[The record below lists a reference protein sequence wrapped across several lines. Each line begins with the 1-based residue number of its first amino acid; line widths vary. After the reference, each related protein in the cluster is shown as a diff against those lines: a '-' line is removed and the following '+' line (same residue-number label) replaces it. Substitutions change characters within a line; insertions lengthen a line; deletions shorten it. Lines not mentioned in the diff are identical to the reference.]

1 MSNPSPEDNREFAL
15 KSLREIISDDLA
27 PHEGR
32 KELIM
37 GKYVLRW
44 VGVLIVASVL
54 PSPALS
60 QGAGDVLNE
69 APLVPIPHDMTYEE
83 YQDMNRRISTGLTRS
98 IVPGMLHFYAG
109 EPTTGKWLLA
119 TGIAGVASIVA
130 GAVLLEEG
138 DFLDTDYDVFVLNA
152 GDKDKERRYE
162 KIPVSLEG
170 GTTKYRLR
178 ELQRDPGA
186 GVPLIALGVI
196 TIAGSMIY
204 DFLHGIQ
211 MIEDKRD
218 RVRFKYGKQLK
229 LQAGVRKGAPRLK
242 LSYAF

>member
-60 QGAGDVLNE
+60 QQGGDVLNE
-69 APLVPIPHDMTYEE
+69 APLVPLLHDMTFEE
-83 YQDMNRRISTGLTRS
+83 YQDMNRRISTGLMRS
-98 IVPGMLHFYAG
+98 AIFVPGMLHFYAG

-119 TGIAGVASIVA
+119 IGVTGVASIVA
-130 GAVLLEEG
+130 GALLWEDG
-138 DFLDTDYDVFVLNA
+138 DFLDTDYDVLVFNA
-152 GDKDKERRYE
+152 GDKERRYE

-170 GTTKYRLR
+170 ETTKYRLR
-178 ELQRDPGA
+178 ELQRDRGA
-186 GVPLIALGVI
+186 GVPLIALGVM

-211 MIEDKRD
+211 VIEDKRD

-229 LQAGVRKGAPRLK
+229 LQAGVRKGTPRLS